1 MYTVTIK
8 DRLRKFVDT
17 LKVADYVFENQC
29 GLAGGT
35 LSNKSEPSGPVLAK
49 ILETYPT
56 LSADW
61 LITGVGSMMK
71 KLEPI
76 SFKLTKEGQDV
87 VSDPDNVARA
97 NEPTQPYKSIKRE
110 KDDMVTIPS
119 SILDA
124 LRQQLENKDA
134 QIATLLQVINSKK

>member
-1 MYTVTIK
+1 MYNVTIK
-8 DRLRKFVDT
+8 DRLRKFVET
-17 LKVADYVFENQC
+17 LKVADYAFENQC

-35 LSNKSEPSGPVLAK
+35 LSNNSEPSGPVLAK

-76 SFKLTKEGQDV
+76 GLKLTKEGLDV
-87 VSDPDNVARA
+87 VSAPANVAPV

-110 KDDMVTIPS
+110 KDEMVTIPS